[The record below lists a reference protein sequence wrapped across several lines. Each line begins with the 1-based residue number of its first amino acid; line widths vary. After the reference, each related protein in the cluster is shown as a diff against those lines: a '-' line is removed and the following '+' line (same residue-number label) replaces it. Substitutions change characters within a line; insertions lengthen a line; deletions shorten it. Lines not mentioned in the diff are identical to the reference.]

1 MENNKNIQSF
11 REFNEN
17 LNISDV
23 SDSKIKLF
31 AKKISSR
38 LTSSDYKGLYS
49 KKGVI
54 DLLKGYGY
62 PNSEN
67 DVNDN
72 NWEIIYDI
80 LTEV

>member
-1 MENNKNIQSF
+1 MDIIKNI
-11 REFNEN
+11 
-17 LNISDV
+17 
-23 SDSKIKLF
+23 SDSKIKQF
-31 AKKISSR
+31 AKKISSS

-49 KKGVI
+49 KEGVI

-80 LTEV
+80 LTEL